1 MGLLNL
7 DSAQKIVIL
16 ALEKAREMGLEPMTV
31 VVLDASGTWKAMG
44 REDGSGIIRPDIAFA
59 KAWGAVGMGLPT
71 RELVRRQELNPLFFG
86 SLNSI
91 SQGRLVANPGGV
103 LIMDSES
110 ILGSVGVTG
119 DTGDNDEIIAVHG
132 IEAAGFRA
140 DCEPDSTVRHSPL

>member
-1 MGLLNL
+1 
-7 DSAQKIVIL
+7 
-16 ALEKAREMGLEPMTV
+16 
-31 VVLDASGTWKAMG
+31 MG

-103 LIMDSES
+103 LIMDSDHL
-110 ILGSVGVTG
+110 LGAVGVTG

-140 DCEPDSTVRHSPL
+140 DCEPHGTVRHSPL